1 MPTPLSLKE
10 QEILYKQLV
19 EEQNRLNTFAT
30 QATPQLAAR
39 VGEIYRNNP
48 QLPAGAV
55 LSSAQAGLPDEQ
67 LKDIAGATAL
77 KLNQQPDALK
87 PKKNWFQRNIYDR
100 LKTTTRYAFA
110 AADLPL
116 QTLQGAAAQI
126 FSDNPD
132 GIDGWF
138 ISTDLGSLI
147 KNDEQA
153 GDGFFLGGEA
163 KQFQTKRVQ
172 NYRGTTTGGHAWSV
186 GRGLAG
192 TVFTEGSRPYNLMSG
207 VIDGALSIAVP
218 IAPGFKQAAGA
229 VKFAAEAEGAS
240 DVLRG
245 IDKGLDIARGKGT
258 AIKTSEFDLETM
270 RAQAGVFG
278 FAVDAAAAN
287 KFFGTKKGLRLVDNL
302 VNANTADEVRKALNE
317 NVYADTVQRL
327 RDAGTRT
334 DVENVLSEVLG
345 VPKIGITRTITP
357 GSRRFGLSNARQ
369 IAVVNNLVG
378 SFEDTAFGRRAGLLT
393 TRAFAKRPQNDVI
406 NFGSEMPRDV
416 TRTIN
421 DIDRWMKVSLT
432 DQNRRVEFLD
442 RALNAMTGDGAT
454 PTARKALY
462 DEFNELIKQSW
473 VDAGVDPDV
482 ASAVKNSFRN
492 ATEKSRAYGG
502 SVGAQVYDGNFL
514 SNIATPDGGVINGS
528 FGNPL
533 LQSELAKLTMQMPD
547 VRQVRALTGRLN
559 KVWRKNPK
567 GEYVDENIKRLAEA
581 GRLRLPFATIV
592 GIQEDVFKKI
602 ILATFGYTMRNI
614 AEGQISLALS
624 QKQVTS
630 IFRHPLQHMQWS
642 AHRSLGSRVGRKGIG
657 DIYGNIFE
665 EATKNM
671 ADFQRATGVSLT
683 GHYSDPSYLYKES
696 RRSGQFQDIER
707 FGPKAAS
714 QNLVVEAHGDQIGL
728 LNADPVM
735 RRIALGDTDDEVV
748 DYIRTT
754 QEGRKW
760 FRDQQDYHVNG
771 RSAFDQTA
779 NGGRGGWSK
788 VSVDLNDEHN
798 LRLLINNY
806 HERLNVM
813 VGGHESLRIAVHT
826 GLLPPDNTIIPALR
840 AQGMPWDA
848 SRRGTVVENLETPR
862 GRKFTVK
869 VDADDENIVRAYAFK
884 DGEASKELQ
893 DLLARP
899 DIYSDPNIAQ
909 RIAHEVRV
917 ADNAGARGIKEQWD
931 STTDRVFGFLS
942 RKPTAYLERAPAF
955 KQRYYAWAVD
965 ELATSL
971 SPSELDLVIANVTR
985 RASEAGISPSDYVGD
1000 SKDFGDMVS
1009 RLFRSSQ
1016 PYVGTRWQKL
1026 LDLQANPSR
1035 LKGTLSL
1042 AEVDEYA
1049 KGAALDDL
1057 SKMLYDSSE
1066 RNNLTD
1072 VARIVMPFGQAQA
1085 EFFRRLSRIYTVE
1098 TGGIPLPNLNALRKT
1113 QLIVDRGQEAD
1124 PDGDGRGF
1132 FYTDPQTGEWS
1143 FDYPFSQG
1151 FTHLATSIIG
1161 GGPGVKATM
1170 QAPVKGVLMGLDVKP
1185 GVGPVVQLAASAF
1198 APDIPQLDFVKS
1210 IILPYGE
1217 IDVQGKG
1224 GVLGGFVES
1233 ITPAYLKK
1241 IESIFTSPE
1250 SANTYGNT
1258 FMETYQALATTTKYD
1273 LKTDAGRDQLYQDT
1287 VYKAKFL
1294 TVLRAFGQFL
1304 GPSRPTP
1311 KFTVETKQG
1320 DLAVNVLSMELRK
1333 LQLEDYDSAI
1343 PRFLDTYG
1351 EDVFVYLSGKT
1362 KAVYGGL
1369 QASKQFGDF
1378 ERANKG
1384 LFRKYSGV
1392 AGFFVEG
1399 GTDLD
1404 WQVYSRQLEKGQRER
1419 LTPQETLEAAQKY
1432 AAYSQYR
1439 QVQDLVGPYPNAEQ
1453 KQYLREFRE
1462 YLGEM
1467 YPGFTSGTFDPNKL
1481 KTQIDELTRAVNDP
1495 SLADNDIAEAARLY
1509 LQTREAVLF
1518 EATNRGLSGIDRSKN
1533 AADLRGYLREYA
1545 VTLKEQYP
1553 NFARMYDRLLLQE
1566 VDE

>member
-87 PKKNWFQRNIYDR
+87 PKKSWFQRNIYDK
-100 LKTTTRYAFA
+100 LKTTTRYTFA
-110 AADLPL
+110 ALDLPI
-116 QTLQGAAAQI
+116 QTLQGAAAQV

-172 NYRGTTTGGHAWSV
+172 NYRGTTTGGHAWTV

-192 TVFTEGSRPYNLMSG
+192 TVLTEGSRAYNLMSG
-207 VIDGALSIAVP
+207 FVDGALTIAVP

-240 DVLRG
+240 DLVRG
-245 IDKGLDIARGKGT
+245 IDKSLDIVRGKGT
-258 AIKTSEFDLETM
+258 AIKTSEMTSEEL
-270 RAQAGVFG
+270 RAARVAAGING
-278 FAVDAAAAN
+278 QTVDAATAN
-287 KFFGTKKGLRLVDNL
+287 KFLGSDKGLRLIDRL
-302 VNANTADEVRKALNE
+302 VEADTADAVRKLIGDK
-317 NVYADTVQRL
+317 VYPDTVQRL
-327 RDAGTRT
+327 RNAASTAEVEEVLVDILGKPKLGVTRT
-334 DVENVLSEVLG
+334 VMPGTKLLG
-345 VPKIGITRTITP
+345 V
-357 GSRRFGLSNARQ
+357 SNARRVKV
-369 IAVVNNLVG
+369 IDNLVG
-378 SFEDTAFGRRAGLLT
+378 SFENTKKGRIL
-393 TRAFAKRPQNDVI
+393 TRAFELRPQGTVI
-406 NFGSEMPRDV
+406 DFSSENPRDV
-416 TRTIN
+416 GRTIN

-432 DQNRRVEFLD
+432 DQNVRVRFLD
-442 RALNAMTGDGAT
+442 RALNAMTGPNAT
-454 PTARKALY
+454 PTARKAIY
-462 DEFNELIKQSW
+462 DEFNDLIVQSW
-473 VDAGVDPDV
+473 VEAGVDPDV
-482 ASAVKNSFRN
+482 AGAVRNSFRGYV
-492 ATEKSRAYGG
+492 EKSRKYGASIDG
-502 SVGAQVYDGNFL
+502 QLDDGNMFMGVAQQ
-514 SNIATPDGGVINGS
+514 NGQIANAVFGGPTLV
-528 FGNPL
+528 
-533 LQSELAKLTMQMPD
+533 SELANLSMEMPD
-547 VRQVRALTGRLN
+547 VRQVRALTGRYN
-559 KVWRKNPK
+559 KIWRKNPK
-567 GEYVDENIKRLAEA
+567 GEYVDGNVARLAEA
-581 GRLRLPFATIV
+581 GKLRLPFAAVV
-592 GIQEDVFKKI
+592 GFQEDFFKKI
-602 ILATFGYTMRNI
+602 ILATGGYTVRNL

-624 QKQVTS
+624 QKPVTS
-630 IFRHPLQHMQWS
+630 ILRHPLQHLQWS
-642 AHRSLGSRVGRKGIG
+642 AHRSLGSKIGRKGIG
-657 DIYGNIFE
+657 DIRGELFD
-665 EATKNM
+665 EAVNGMEDYRK
-671 ADFQRATGVSLT
+671 ATGVAVT
-683 GHYSDPSYLYKES
+683 GHYSDPSYPTKMS
-696 RRSGQFQDIER
+696 RRSGTFEDVKRYEA
-707 FGPKAAS
+707 PESK
-714 QNLVVEAHGDQIGL
+714 VVEAHGDQIGL
-728 LNADPVM
+728 LNADPLV
-735 RRIALGDTDDEVV
+735 RRLALGDTDDQLIN
-748 DYIRTT
+748 YIRTDPDG
-754 QEGRKW
+754 QKW

-771 RSAFDQTA
+771 RTVWDRDA
-779 NGGRGGWSK
+779 NNGRGGWSGK
-788 VSVDLNDEHN
+788 VSIDLNDDHN
-798 LRLLINNY
+798 LRLLLDNY
-806 HERLNVM
+806 RARFNVN
-813 VGGHESLRIAVHT
+813 VGGHDSLRIAVSS
-826 GLLPPDNTIIPALR
+826 GLLPPQTISAR
-840 AQGMPWDA
+840 TFGWDA
-848 SRRGTVVENLETPR
+848 SFRGTVQKIAVDPS
-862 GRKFTVK
+862 RKNSRMMTVR
-869 VDADDENIVRAYAFK
+869 VDANDENIVRPFAFK
-884 DGEASKELQ
+884 DGESTKELQ
-893 DLLARP
+893 NLLART
-899 DIYSDPNIAQ
+899 DIYNDPNIAQ
-909 RIAHEVRV
+909 VMAHEVRV
-917 ADNAGARGIKEQWD
+917 SADLGKRGFKENWD
-931 STTDRVFGFLS
+931 NTMDRFFGFMS
-942 RKPTAYLERAPAF
+942 RKPTAYIERAPAF
-955 KQRYYAWAVD
+955 KQRYYSWAVD

-971 SPSELDLVIANVTR
+971 SPADLDTLIANVTR
-985 RASEAGISPSDYVGD
+985 KAADAGISPSDYVGD
-1000 SKDFGDMVS
+1000 SADFGDMVS
-1009 RLFRSSQ
+1009 RLFRPSR
-1016 PYVGTRWQKL
+1016 PVVGDRWQKL

-1035 LKGTLSL
+1035 LDGTLSL
-1042 AEVDEYA
+1042 DDVDEFA

-1066 RNNLTD
+1066 RNNLID
-1072 VARIVMPFGQAQA
+1072 VARIVIPFGQAQA
-1085 EFFRRLSRIYTVE
+1085 EFFRRISRIYTVE

-1161 GGPGVKATM
+1161 GGPGVKSTL

-1185 GVGPVVQLAASAF
+1185 GLGPVAQITASALLK
-1198 APDIPQLDFVKS
+1198 DIPQTDFVKS

-1217 IDVQGKG
+1217 IDVKGEGGTFQALLNTAMPAWFKKVEQG
-1224 GVLGGFVES
+1224 FFS
-1233 ITPAYLKK
+1233 
-1241 IESIFTSPE
+1241 SPE
-1250 SANTYGNT
+1250 SADTFGNT

-1273 LKTDAGRDQLYQDT
+1273 LTTDDGRDQLYEDSIN
-1287 VYKAKFL
+1287 KARFL
-1294 TVLRAFGQFL
+1294 TVLRGIGQFL
-1304 GPSRPTP
+1304 GPSRPTN

-1320 DLAVNVLSMELRK
+1320 DVAVNLLSMELRK

-1378 ERANKG
+1378 ERANPA

-1439 QVQDLVGPYPNAEQ
+1439 QVQDLVGAYPNAEQ

-1495 SLADNDIAEAARLY
+1495 SLADNDIAEAARQY
-1509 LQTREAVLF
+1509 LQTREAVLV

>member
-30 QATPQLAAR
+30 QATPQLATR

-67 LKDIAGATAL
+67 LKDISGATAL
-77 KLNQQPDALK
+77 KLNEQPDALK
-87 PKKNWFQRNIYDR
+87 PKKSWFQRNIYDK
-100 LKTTTRYAFA
+100 LKTTTRYTFA
-110 AADLPL
+110 ALDLPI
-116 QTLQGAAAQI
+116 QTLQGAAAQV

-138 ISTDLGSLI
+138 VSTDLGSLI

-172 NYRGTTTGGHAWSV
+172 NYRGTTTGGHAWTV

-192 TVFTEGSRPYNLMSG
+192 TVLTEGSRAYNLMSG
-207 VIDGALSIAVP
+207 VVDGALNIALPVV
-218 IAPGFKQAAGA
+218 PGFKQAAGA
-229 VKFAAEAEGAS
+229 VKVAAEAEKAG
-240 DVLRG
+240 DVLKG
-245 IDKGLDIARGKGT
+245 IDKGLDVIRGKGI

-327 RDAGTRT
+327 RDARTRT

-345 VPKIGITRTITP
+345 VPKIGITKTITP

-369 IAVVNNLVG
+369 VAVVDNLVG
-378 SFEDTAFGRRAGLLT
+378 SFEDTRLGRLSA
-393 TRAFAKRPQNDVI
+393 RAFAKRPQNTII
-406 NFGSEMPRDV
+406 NFGSSEPRDI

-432 DQNRRVEFLD
+432 DQDVRVRFLD
-442 RALNAMTGDGAT
+442 RALNAMTGPGAT

-462 DEFNELIKQSW
+462 DEFDGLIKQSW
-473 VDAGVDPDV
+473 IDNGVDSDV
-482 ASAVKNSFRN
+482 ASAVKNGFRDF
-492 ATEKSRAYGG
+492 TEKSRAYGG
-502 SVGAQVYDGNFL
+502 SVDAQLYDGNFL
-514 SNIATPDGGVINGS
+514 SNIATPNGGVINGS
-528 FGNPL
+528 FGNQL
-533 LQSELAKLTMQMPD
+533 LQSELADLTMHMPD
-547 VRQVRALTGRLN
+547 VRQVRALTGRWN
-559 KVWRKNPK
+559 RIWRKTNK
-567 GEYVDENIKRLAEA
+567 GVFEDENVARLAQA
-581 GRLRLPFATIV
+581 GQLRLPFATVV
-592 GIQEDVFKKI
+592 GIQEEIFKKI

-624 QKQVTS
+624 QKAVTS
-630 IFRHPLQHMQWS
+630 VFRHPLQHMQWA
-642 AHRSLGSRVGRKGIG
+642 AHRSLGSRIGRKGIG

-665 EATKNM
+665 EATKN
-671 ADFQRATGVSLT
+671 ASDYQRATGIALT
-683 GHYSDPSYLYKES
+683 GHYTDPSYLNKAS
-696 RRSGQFQDIER
+696 RRSGQFQDVER
-707 FGPKAAS
+707 FGPRAS
-714 QNLVVEAHGDQIGL
+714 SQGLVVEAHGDQIGL

-735 RRIALGDTDDEVV
+735 RRLALGDSDDQLI
-748 DYIRTT
+748 DYIRTDPDG
-754 QEGRKW
+754 QKW

-771 RSAFDQTA
+771 RSAYDPNL
-779 NGGRGGWSK
+779 NGGRGGWSR
-788 VSVDLNDEHN
+788 VPVDLRDEHN

-806 HERLNVM
+806 HARFNVM
-813 VGGHESLRIAVHT
+813 VGGHDSLRIAVNT
-826 GLLPPDNTIIPALR
+826 GLLPPDNTIVPALR
-840 AQGMPWDA
+840 ANGMPWDA
-848 SRRGTVVENLETPR
+848 SRRGTVVKLETPR
-862 GRKFTVK
+862 GRKFTAK
-869 VDADDENIVRAYAFK
+869 VDADDENIIRPYAFEN
-884 DGEASKELQ
+884 GEASKELQ

-899 DIYSDPNIAQ
+899 DIYGDPNIAQ
-909 RIAHEVRV
+909 YIAHEVRV
-917 ADNAGARGIKEQWD
+917 TADAGKRGVREQWD

-955 KQRYYAWAVD
+955 KQRYYSWAVD

-985 RASEAGISPSDYVGD
+985 KASEAGISPSDYVGD

-1273 LKTDAGRDQLYQDT
+1273 LKTDEGRDQLYQDT

-1453 KQYLREFRE
+1453 KQYLRDFRE

-1509 LQTREAVLF
+1509 LQTREAVLV